1 MTLEEKIIIE
11 NAMSVW
17 VGASLYKPELFEEFL
32 AFKSSNGSN
41 VEDFILC
48 GLVFC
53 SEDKIR
59 QDF

>member
-32 AFKSSNGSN
+32 SFQGANDAK
-41 VEDFILC
+41 VEDFILS

-53 SEDKIR
+53 SQDKIR
-59 QDF
+59 